1 MVDVVLGFR
10 YDRLS
15 FEGKSFLGV
24 FVADVITRDGIMTSI
39 NQTLLSKCLLFATV
53 CTGNSNS
60 YESIPLPD
68 SVRGLKSVS
77 TSGVN
82 RKWRAVVL
90 VRREVREMRWK
101 SLEKGV
107 LDGGARAF

>member
-53 CTGNSNS
+53 CTGFETSLLA
-60 YESIPLPD
+60 EIRSI
-68 SVRGLKSVS
+68 SIEEG
-77 TSGVN
+77 
-82 RKWRAVVL
+82 
-90 VRREVREMRWK
+90 RRTWSHSFII
-101 SLEKGV
+101 SL
-107 LDGGARAF
+107 